1 MSSNHP
7 PSTGPTLIDQ
17 LYAELRQRHYSPRT
31 QRAYAHWVRAFVR
44 FHQRRHPRDL
54 GSEELRA
61 FLDDLVA
68 RGASPS
74 THQQALCALTFL
86 YRAVLTMEPLW
97 IDQLARPRRILTIP
111 SFSIVTRSRL
121 F

>member
-1 MSSNHP
+1 MAQ
-7 PSTGPTLIDQ
+7 IRD
-17 LYAELRQRHYSPRT
+17 ELRQRDYSPRT

-54 GSEELRA
+54 GAEELRA

-86 YRAVLTMEPLW
+86 YREVLAMQPPW
-97 IDQLARPRRILTIP
+97 IDQLARPRRTLTIP
-111 SFSIVTRSRL
+111 LVLSRDEVQAVL
-121 F
+121 RRMKVFHSS